1 MLHLLNKLFLIDK
14 LWESQF
20 HLGTQKKNTHE
31 TFKLQWKCHKKSDTA
46 QQEPSIGFLLY
57 A

>member
-20 HLGTQKKNTHE
+20 HFGTHKKNTHK
-31 TFKLQWKCHKKSDTA
+31 TFKLQ
-46 QQEPSIGFLLY
+46 
-57 A
+57 

>member
-20 HLGTQKKNTHE
+20 HLGTQKKNTHD